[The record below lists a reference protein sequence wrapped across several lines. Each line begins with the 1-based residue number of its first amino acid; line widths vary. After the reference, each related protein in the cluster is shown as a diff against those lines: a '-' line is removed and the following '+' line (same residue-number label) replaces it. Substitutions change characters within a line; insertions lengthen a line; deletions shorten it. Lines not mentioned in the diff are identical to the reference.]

1 MERERIMA
9 PVKNKRWVLGRWA
22 TGAVLLLVP
31 VLALLVLGSESLAL
45 NRGVGGLDAN
55 AFAPEA
61 QPPAKQVAKQAA
73 GDDVVDVQLN
83 VWENTAN
90 RTSIHR

>member
-1 MERERIMA
+1 METETIMA
-9 PVKNKRWVLGRWA
+9 SENNKRWVLARWA
-22 TGAVLLLVP
+22 SGAVLLLVP
-31 VLALLVLGSESLAL
+31 VLAVLLLGSDCLAL
-45 NRGVGGLDAN
+45 NRGSGWVDAN

-61 QPPAKQVAKQAA
+61 KPAVKPGVKQAA
-73 GDDVVDVQLN
+73 GDEVVNVQLN